1 MEKPESFT
9 KPVEGSL
16 RFGTEDMSQSGR
28 KGEKPAIMVRVGKAV
43 YQLPAIQQ
51 WDLNGDGVITEEE
64 LAAAAVSHGQLQSQA
79 VNYRRMALGLLLL
92 LVVSVGVMIAS
103 VVIGVRL
110 SRETK
115 VDGSRLL
122 TTDGDVVQVAQAY
135 GSPTLL
141 SLFNTTWTQ
150 LHSIRHVTLYVF
162 EQNAVLSFKVEEVR
176 RNATML
182 SLTSAAAS
190 TLYITE
196 SAATLADSQGQRF
209 LVEGSEEPGGDA
221 RRRLLKKGKR
231 KGHSQTLVEVVS
243 DTSEEGLFPDSQ
255 DQQVFFME
263 NSVKPEMSG
272 WRRRKNAAK

>member
-1 MEKPESFT
+1 MEKPELLT
-9 KPVEGSL
+9 KPVEGSVGL
-16 RFGTEDMSQSGR
+16 DTRDMSHSGR
-28 KGEKPAIMVRVGKAV
+28 KGEVERPEFMVHVGKAV
-43 YQLPAIQQ
+43 YQLPAIQL

-64 LAAAAVSHGQLQSQA
+64 LAAAAVSHGKLQSQA
-79 VNYRRMALGLLLL
+79 VNYKRMALGLLLL

-135 GSPTLL
+135 DNPTLL
-141 SLFNTTWTQ
+141 SLFNTTWSQ
-150 LHSIRHVTLYVF
+150 LHNIR
-162 EQNAVLSFKVEEVR
+162 VEEVR

-196 SAATLADSQGQRF
+196 SAI
-209 LVEGSEEPGGDA
+209 
-221 RRRLLKKGKR
+221 
-231 KGHSQTLVEVVS
+231 
-243 DTSEEGLFPDSQ
+243 
-255 DQQVFFME
+255 
-263 NSVKPEMSG
+263 
-272 WRRRKNAAK
+272 